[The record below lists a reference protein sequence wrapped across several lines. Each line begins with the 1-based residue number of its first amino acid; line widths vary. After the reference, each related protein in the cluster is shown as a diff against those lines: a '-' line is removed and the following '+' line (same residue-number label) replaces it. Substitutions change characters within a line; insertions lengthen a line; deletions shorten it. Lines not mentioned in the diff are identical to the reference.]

1 MSYGFPKNPNF
12 SLPILSKADIEAIHC
27 ASLDI
32 LRRTGI
38 RIQSQKCLEIL
49 HDMGCEIDTKKQV
62 AHIPSHLVGELLKKR
77 KSVVRLCARNPKYN
91 ITLDGQHI
99 HVDAFGTA
107 NTTLDLETGRRRP
120 SVTADI
126 VNSAKIVNNLDS
138 LHMSWPAVTSFDVPA
153 HIRNLHDI
161 KTALCSYEKHVQFET
176 GEESALHARYVI
188 RMGAAICGGQDELK
202 RNPIMSS
209 CHCPISPLSIAG
221 GSAEAALEYA
231 SAGVPVFV
239 GAAPMPGATS
249 PVTLAGSIALTN
261 AEVLG
266 GFVLIQSASSGA
278 PFIYGGNVAPMDMR
292 TCRRAGGSVENA
304 LMDAGMAQ
312 VSKYLGL
319 PSHVDMYS
327 TANSPGSESCIEKP
341 FFLLPFVNADIIGAA
356 GCIEDGKTFSFEQQV
371 IDAELVQLFIRVDRG
386 IEVNDTTLAA
396 DLIDKVQPGGTY
408 LAEKHTNAHLRTEY
422 FIPSLMK
429 RQTYDLWV
437 KDGSKT
443 IVDLAR
449 EKARKIIQES
459 SITPLDKNIQEN
471 LERIMLQADKE
482 FSTDN

>member
-1 MSYGFPKNPNF
+1 
-12 SLPILSKADIEAIHC
+12 
-27 ASLDI
+27 
-32 LRRTGI
+32 
-38 RIQSQKCLEIL
+38 
-49 HDMGCEIDTKKQV
+49 MGCNIDHKNQV
-62 AHIPSHLVGELLKKR
+62 AHIPSHLVRESLKKKR
-77 KSVVRLCARNPKYN
+77 NIVRLCARNSNYS
-91 ITLDGQHI
+91 ITLDGKHI

-107 NTTLDLETGRRRP
+107 NTTLDLETGKRRP

-126 VNSAKIVNNLDS
+126 VNSAKIVNTLDS

-176 GEESALHARYVI
+176 GEDSALHARYI
-188 RMGAAICGGQDELK
+188 IKMASAICGGVEELK
-202 RNPIMSS
+202 KNPIMSS

-231 SAGVPVFV
+231 RAGVPVFV

-261 AEVLG
+261 AEILG
-266 GFVLIQSASSGA
+266 GFVLIQSVSPGA

-292 TCRRAGGSVENA
+292 SCRRAGGCVENA

-312 VSKYLGL
+312 IGRYLGL
-319 PSHVDMYS
+319 PIHVDMYS
-327 TANSPGSESCIEKP
+327 TANVPGAESCIEKP
-341 FFLLPFVNADIIGAA
+341 FFLLPFVDADIIGAA

-371 IDAELVQLFIRVDRG
+371 IDSELVQMFMRVNRG
-386 IEVNDTTLAA
+386 IEVNETTLAV
-396 DLIDKVQPGGTY
+396 DLINKVQPGGTF
-408 LAEKHTNAHLRTEY
+408 LSEKHTMTHFGTEY

-429 RQTYDLWV
+429 RQTYDHWA

-449 EKARKIIQES
+449 EKAKKIIKEC
-459 SITPLDKNIQEN
+459 SIAPLDRDVQQKVDGILQEAS
-471 LERIMLQADKE
+471 EE
-482 FSTDN
+482 FSKGT